1 MNTLSVIV
9 PYFNEEEYL
18 EKSIKRLLEVGIA
31 KNIYLVNDGS
41 TDDSANIAQ
50 SLSKNFKNIHC
61 INLKANVGKGSA
73 IASLKTKINSTHIA
87 IHDADLEYDP
97 NDLVNL
103 FNVSNKNKNSMILGS
118 RFIGNK
124 QRKNKYFRTF
134 LANKFLSALFS
145 IIYSYKIS
153 DIATCYKLFPTQFY
167 ETTDFKEKG
176 FAIEIEILSKF
187 LKYNK
192 SIKEVPISYSG
203 RTFEEGK
210 KINYLDGIAYIIKM
224 IKFRFIN

>member
-18 EKSIKRLLEVGIA
+18 EKSIKRLLKVGIA
-31 KNIYLVNDGS
+31 QNIFLVNDGS
-41 TDDSANIAQ
+41 TDNSENIAH
-50 SLSKNFKNIHC
+50 SLSKDFNNIHC
-61 INLKANVGKGSA
+61 INLQANSGKGSA
-73 IASLKTKINSTHIA
+73 ITSLKTKINSTHIA
-87 IHDADLEYDP
+87 IHDADLEYNP
-97 NDLVNL
+97 KDLVKL
-103 FNVSNKNKNSMILGS
+103 FNESIKNKNSMILGS
-118 RFIGNK
+118 RFIGNQ
-124 QRKNKYFRTF
+124 QRKNRYYSTF

-153 DIATCYKLFPTQFY
+153 DVATCYKLFPTEFY
-167 ETTDFKEKG
+167 ENENFKEKG

-203 RTFEEGK
+203 RTFAEGK
-210 KINYLDGIAYIIKM
+210 KINYIDGISYIVKM
-224 IKFRFIN
+224 IKFRFQI